1 MSGTD
6 IVRPVGHFY
15 STSQDNPS
23 SASTERQVVFGK
35 SQAMDYEAEIG
46 IIIGQGIEQGRV
58 VRAEEDVIKECI
70 FGLVILNDWSGE
82 FSFLFFVSITARM

>member
-1 MSGTD
+1 
-6 IVRPVGHFY
+6 
-15 STSQDNPS
+15 
-23 SASTERQVVFGK
+23 
-35 SQAMDYEAEIG
+35 MDYEAEIG

-58 VRAEEDVIKECI
+58 VRAEEDVVKECI